1 MSATVWSR
9 QKGSDTGVVFTRGTE
24 NERTM
29 AISSEGVW
37 ARAAKRPR

>member
-1 MSATVWSR
+1 
-9 QKGSDTGVVFTRGTE
+9 
-24 NERTM
+24 M